1 MFPIIRCQCQQEQY
15 EKEEAKRKHQEFL
28 EHISRL
34 KSSGLQDPA
43 LREFTFAHDNGINP
57 EIEKAKNYV
66 THWEEI
72 KSKAMGL
79 LLWGDVGTGK
89 SFFAGCVANAL
100 LDKGVPVLMTNF
112 AKILNSLTG
121 IYPQDRNEFI
131 NSLNQYSLL
140 IIGDLGVERNSR
152 ICFRTGLPCNRQP
165 LPQYETYDHYNKS
178 DVGRIKTSGRFSTQQ
193 DL

>member
-89 SFFAGCVANAL
+89 SFFCRLCCKRSA
-100 LDKGVPVLMTNF
+100 
-112 AKILNSLTG
+112 
-121 IYPQDRNEFI
+121 R
-131 NSLNQYSLL
+131 
-140 IIGDLGVERNSR
+140 
-152 ICFRTGLPCNRQP
+152 
-165 LPQYETYDHYNKS
+165 
-178 DVGRIKTSGRFSTQQ
+178 
-193 DL
+193 